1 MTMPLR
7 PTTPPENIPNGFSGT
22 ATPALTVRTV
32 LALEEIRSGEPELLS
47 GADALD
53 TPVRWVHIADGERV
67 GAILEGGELVLS
79 SGLSFRSPS
88 FHSATQAA
96 ARFLEELQAAGA
108 AGAVVEL
115 VEPDGT
121 PATAAAAALRE
132 AAAGRTL
139 PVVLLK
145 RAVRFVRVTEVV
157 HRMLVGEQLARVERA
172 RQLHE
177 VFTELSLQNAS
188 EQQIVDRTAELV
200 AAPVVLE
207 DVAHLVLGFA
217 AAGRDPEALLRQW
230 TERSRRVGYREQTG
244 RRGQDGQRGQGGQGE
259 DWLQTPVGVRGRRW
273 GRLVVPAVLEDDAD
287 ASQVLD
293 RAGQALTIARMAGR
307 DERDLLEAARA
318 GLMHEL
324 RQPLA
329 MAEPEARTRAVAL
342 GLDPAALYVPVVIR
356 LDRLPGEEPTGL
368 QLRERALL
376 ESLGSAVRSARR
388 SMLAAGLHSG
398 SLGVL
403 LGVPA
408 RQLEDPLLE
417 RVFGELAESAAP
429 SGPHGAGPRE
439 PEAQWSV
446 GVGRSRASLVEAAAG
461 LDEAT
466 QVADIAATLESRQ
479 RRYYRF
485 ADVGLRGLL
494 ALMRSDPRLRAFAE
508 AELGPLVD
516 PPDPEALALLEL
528 YLKHGGNK
536 SALARTGYLS
546 RPALYARL
554 ARLQDRLG
562 VSLDDAE
569 ARTALHVALLWHRLR
584 EVGQAAAPR

>member
-1 MTMPLR
+1 M
-7 PTTPPENIPNGFSGT
+7 
-22 ATPALTVRTV
+22 
-32 LALEEIRSGEPELLS
+32 
-47 GADALD
+47 
-53 TPVRWVHIADGERV
+53 
-67 GAILEGGELVLS
+67 
-79 SGLSFRSPS
+79 
-88 FHSATQAA
+88 
-96 ARFLEELQAAGA
+96 
-108 AGAVVEL
+108 
-115 VEPDGT
+115 
-121 PATAAAAALRE
+121 
-132 AAAGRTL
+132 
-139 PVVLLK
+139 
-145 RAVRFVRVTEVV
+145 
-157 HRMLVGEQLARVERA
+157 
-172 RQLHE
+172 
-177 VFTELSLQNAS
+177 
-188 EQQIVDRTAELV
+188 
-200 AAPVVLE
+200 
-207 DVAHLVLGFA
+207 
-217 AAGRDPEALLRQW
+217 
-230 TERSRRVGYREQTG
+230 
-244 RRGQDGQRGQGGQGE
+244 
-259 DWLQTPVGVRGRRW
+259 
-273 GRLVVPAVLEDDAD
+273 
-287 ASQVLD
+287 LD

-329 MAEPEARTRAVAL
+329 LTEAEARTRAVAL
-342 GLDPAALYVPVVIR
+342 GLEPAALYVPVVIR

-376 ESLGSAVRSARR
+376 ESLGAAVRSARR

-417 RVFGELAESAAP
+417 RVFGELAEAGAP
-429 SGPHGAGPRE
+429 SGTPGAG
-439 PEAQWSV
+439 AQWSV
-446 GVGRSRASLVEAAAG
+446 GVGRSRASLPEAAAG

-466 QVADIAATLESRQ
+466 QVADIAATLETRQ

-485 ADVGLRGLL
+485 ADVGLRGML

-508 AELGPLVD
+508 AELAPLVD

-569 ARTALHVALLWHRLR
+569 VRTALHVALLWHRLR
-584 EVGQAAAPR
+584 EVGQTGAPG